1 MQSPQVETNCIAPQ
15 HLVTNLEYK
24 LKPCKKRTKFLTARI
39 DTCANVNLMPIS
51 VYKLLYKDHDCQ
63 KLAPSN
69 KSKVNTY
76 CTEKIHIVGSC
87 DLFVLHPDTKWLQE
101 VAFQVTSHEGSVI
114 ISCATS
120 LELGLIQPHRNLHVV
135 PEKGSLIYSK
145 ADLPVK
151 QKNKKSVTVNKLS
164 DSVNSSQRQSHTV
177 SRVQDTEVI
186 QCMNKKVGRKSK
198 QQQCQAPF
206 PTVLNDNNCQAEKV
220 LICSQG
226 SPKKDMQSNRSAML
240 IQHKMLKK
248 QEDDKNCQ
256 SGKNVKYK
264 YDDVDSQFTLTQC
277 SDKKCQEIMQ
287 PVKPQMDMQLK
298 KPARLQSSYKKKDEL
313 KYAYEDKNCQD
324 TTSEYNDSK
333 CQSFKCLDKNCQENE
348 NINMWSVTNT
358 DNMWVP
364 KPAVPNEY
372 RRLCS
377 DKGCQ
382 STRCYKKSNYDKNC
396 QSANIM

>member
-1 MQSPQVETNCIAPQ
+1 MCHKYGHFSSLCYKKRDKYDNYKRSFGSPKAHQLKIGSVHTQGPLCSQSEDYSSEEDSFCLQLQVKSTQAETNCIAPQ

-120 LELGLIQPHRNLHVV
+120 LELGLMQPHRNLHVV

-151 QKNKKSVTVNKLS
+151 QKNKKSATVNKLS

-177 SRVQDTEVI
+177 SRVQDT
-186 QCMNKKVGRKSK
+186 
-198 QQQCQAPF
+198 
-206 PTVLNDNNCQAEKV
+206 
-220 LICSQG
+220 
-226 SPKKDMQSNRSAML
+226 
-240 IQHKMLKK
+240 
-248 QEDDKNCQ
+248 
-256 SGKNVKYK
+256 
-264 YDDVDSQFTLTQC
+264 
-277 SDKKCQEIMQ
+277 
-287 PVKPQMDMQLK
+287 
-298 KPARLQSSYKKKDEL
+298 
-313 KYAYEDKNCQD
+313 
-324 TTSEYNDSK
+324 
-333 CQSFKCLDKNCQENE
+333 
-348 NINMWSVTNT
+348 
-358 DNMWVP
+358 
-364 KPAVPNEY
+364 
-372 RRLCS
+372 
-377 DKGCQ
+377 
-382 STRCYKKSNYDKNC
+382 
-396 QSANIM
+396 